1 MILVIDTDGTDGDVD
16 IFQVSTGT
24 YREGKRDAGSG
35 REHASQNVDHE
46 LSPTHYVG
54 ITATRPQA

>member
-16 IFQVSTGT
+16 IFEVSTGT

-35 REHASQNVDHE
+35 REHASLNLLIH
-46 LSPTHYVG
+46 PHVG
-54 ITATRPQA
+54 